1 MSQNAQALLVAGA
14 LILVSAIG
22 VMYLNTERA
31 APTKQAT
38 MTSGE
43 LMTKR
48 VDARVSASV
57 YGLVYGSPA
66 RVAPISMPGRVSPSE
81 PSTQPG
87 FSNGVKGT
95 PIGGDV
101 RAGTSA
107 PIGNEATHKI
117 EARASWHND

>member
-1 MSQNAQALLVAGA
+1 MSQNAKALLLAST

-48 VDARVSASV
+48 VEARASASV
-57 YGLVYGSPA
+57 YGLPA

-87 FSNGVKGT
+87 FSNAVKGT
-95 PIGGDV
+95 LIGGDV
-101 RAGTSA
+101 RSGTSA
-107 PIGNEATHKI
+107 TIGSEFTHKI

>member
-1 MSQNAQALLVAGA
+1 MSQNAKALLLAST

-48 VDARVSASV
+48 AATRVFASV
-57 YGLVYGSPA
+57 YGLPA
-66 RVAPISMPGRVSPSE
+66 QITPVSIR
-81 PSTQPG
+81 
-87 FSNGVKGT
+87 K
-95 PIGGDV
+95 
-101 RAGTSA
+101 
-107 PIGNEATHKI
+107 
-117 EARASWHND
+117 

>member
-1 MSQNAQALLVAGA
+1 MSQNAKALLLAGT

-48 VDARVSASV
+48 GATRVSASV
-57 YGLVYGSPA
+57 YGLPA
-66 RVAPISMPGRVSPSE
+66 RVAPISMPGHVSLAELPA
-81 PSTQPG
+81 QRG
-87 FSNGVKGT
+87 FSNAVKDT

-107 PIGNEATHKI
+107 PIGSELTHKI
-117 EARASWHND
+117 GAQASWHND